1 MKSINKDSVD
11 NLIINNDLGDDETK
25 MSSSRKPCLSLVS
38 KAAQRKGHRN
48 NKVND
53 GKQGGEAEGKAMP
66 AQTLIK
72 AQDILSA
79 EIPETKYAFPGLI
92 PQGLTI
98 LAGKPKMGKSW
109 FCLNLAASIAYG
121 IDFLDKTPGKREVL
135 YFALEDS
142 PTRIKQRL
150 SAILPEGFKVGDD
163 NV

>member
-1 MKSINKDSVD
+1 MKNINEKSAG
-11 NLIINNDLGDDETK
+11 ISTINNDLGDDETK

-38 KAAQRKGHRN
+38 KAAQGKGLRN
-48 NKVND
+48 NKVKD
-53 GKQGGEAEGKAMP
+53 GQQGGEAEGEAIP

-121 IDFLDKTPGKREVL
+121 FDFLDQTPGKREVL

-150 SAILPEGFKVGDD
+150 SAILPEGFKVEDD